1 MKKKP
6 SELSFHEQVV
16 CVFDELGYGASFR
29 QVAVRMGVEPRVLT
43 CNYPSRE
50 ALGEIW
56 LTSVLPAP
64 PDDDPGLHGAFTGF
78 MLPVLEELTKY
89 RDFSRDWLMAIGRT
103 TPLNLGELVRLH
115 DSAGAYFY
123 AWLMANADSISLPP
137 GLVLEDVCSELS
149 DGMCTL
155 SFMVLMQ
162 WSTDRSLDY
171 QETRN
176 VVDALGYLLEALLM
190 RRREFGEASVLVH
203 LWRVGGMVHS
213 RLLEPLLELVAKP
226 DRVSRLLDPVSLIE
240 FVRTLR
246 SSPAARR

>member
-1 MKKKP
+1 MKKRP
-6 SELSFHEQVV
+6 EPFNHADVV
-16 CVFDELGYGASFR
+16 CLFDELGYRATFR
-29 QVAVRMGVEPRVLT
+29 QVADRLGVDPRVLT

-56 LTSVLPAP
+56 LTSVLPNP

-89 RDFSRDWLMAIGRT
+89 RDFSRDWIMAIGQT
-103 TPLNLGELVRLH
+103 MPMNLGELVRLH